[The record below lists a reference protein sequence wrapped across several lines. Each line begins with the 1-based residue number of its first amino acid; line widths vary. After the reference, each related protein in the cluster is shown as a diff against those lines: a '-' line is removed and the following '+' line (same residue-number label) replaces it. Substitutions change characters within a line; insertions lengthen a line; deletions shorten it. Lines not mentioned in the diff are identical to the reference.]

1 MPRSA
6 CSLWHGVNLNYKKH
20 FDASQRSVKIK
31 IQVNFYFNTCSWN
44 VSGEMQKGLNKQ
56 LSGNLETSTS
66 EVHY

>member
-1 MPRSA
+1 M
-6 CSLWHGVNLNYKKH
+6 NLNYKKH

-31 IQVNFYFNTCSWN
+31 IQVNFHFNTCSLN
-44 VSGEMQKGLNKQ
+44 VTGEMQKGLNKQ